1 MTAPVAVA
9 SQGHRASHERA
20 WARGTSRLAML
31 AAAVCVLSAAGT
43 LAVLTVVHE
52 VRWGA
57 DGLRPA
63 RVAVAVL
70 ALAAVCAGGSYA
82 LSRHVV
88 PWLDDVLSAVQRL
101 VSGEAGVRAPLTGPE
116 ELRRIAE
123 GVNAL
128 AERAER
134 LNAADRTQDEL
145 RQRARQLDRR
155 MREHLHPDAVAD
167 EAVNGLGPLC
177 GADRVHVRFV
187 LDGRVG
193 PVAAQWVT
201 PGVAPVPVAPPPPDH
216 PLLSWRALTG
226 LGRLPLVVADTL
238 RDRAGDDLAADP
250 SFAGLRTFVVA
261 PVVAGTELLGVLLA
275 GRRVAEP
282 PWSAVELG
290 LVESVA
296 DDMGRAVQH
305 ARLFEQQS
313 TVVSQLREIDRTKSD
328 FLSTISHELRTPLT
342 SIAGYVEMMQD
353 GEAGEVAPMQQQ
365 MLDVVA
371 RNTQRL
377 RDLIEDVL
385 ILSRVESGTLRTEKL
400 PVALRGVIDHAVT
413 ALLPQAAQ
421 ADVRL
426 DVIPASGPGMVLGD
440 APQLE
445 QVVLNLLGNAIKFT
459 PAGGRVTVSLET
471 TGAEL
476 LLRIEDTGIGIPTG
490 ELDDLFQRFYRASNA
505 KAQQIIGTGL
515 GLAIVASIVAAH
527 DGRVEVDSRERRG
540 TVFTV
545 VLPRADDATLAAARP
560 GAGLR
565 I

>member
-1 MTAPVAVA
+1 
-9 SQGHRASHERA
+9 
-20 WARGTSRLAML
+20 
-31 AAAVCVLSAAGT
+31 
-43 LAVLTVVHE
+43 
-52 VRWGA
+52 
-57 DGLRPA
+57 
-63 RVAVAVL
+63 VAVAVA
-70 ALAAVCAGGSYA
+70 ALAAVCAGVCGA
-82 LSRHVV
+82 VGRHVV
-88 PWLDDVLSAVQRL
+88 PRLDDVLAVVQRL
-101 VSGEAGVRAPLTGPE
+101 ALGETGVRAPVSGPDE
-116 ELRRIAE
+116 VRRIAE

-128 AERAER
+128 AEQTER
-134 LNAADRTQDEL
+134 LHAADRTQDEL

-167 EAVNGLGPLC
+167 EAVNGLGPLT

-193 PVAAQWVT
+193 SVAAQWAA
-201 PGVAPVPVAPPPPDH
+201 PGVPPVPVAPPAPDH
-216 PLLSWRALTG
+216 PLLSWRALSG
-226 LGRLPLVVADTL
+226 ASRLPRVVSDVL
-238 RDRAGDDLAADP
+238 RDRDAADLVTDP
-250 SFAGLRTFVVA
+250 VLAGLRSFVVA
-261 PVVAGTELLGVLLA
+261 PVVAGTEVLGVLVA
-275 GRRVAEP
+275 GRRSVDLPWTSAE
-282 PWSAVELG
+282 VG

-313 TVVSQLREIDRTKSD
+313 SVVSQLRELDRTKSD

-342 SIAGYVEMMQD
+342 SIAGYVEMMRD
-353 GEAGEVAPMQQQ
+353 GEAGDVAPMQRQ

-385 ILSRVESGTLRTEKL
+385 ILSRVESGTLRTERL
-400 PVALRGVIDHAVT
+400 PVALRGVIDHAIT
-413 ALLPQAAQ
+413 ALRPQATQ

-426 DVIPASGPGMVLGD
+426 DVIPASSPGMLLGD

-445 QVVLNLLGNAIKFT
+445 QVVLNLVGNAIKFT
-459 PAGGRVTVSLET
+459 PRGGRVTVSLET
-471 TGAEL
+471 TGDDL
-476 LLRIEDTGIGIPTG
+476 VLRVEDTGIGIPSG
-490 ELDDLFQRFYRASNA
+490 EVDDLFQRFYRASNA
-505 KAQQIIGTGL
+505 KAEQIIGTGL
-515 GLAIVASIVAAH
+515 GLAIVASIVSAH

-545 VLPRADDATLAAARP
+545 VLPRADDETLATARP